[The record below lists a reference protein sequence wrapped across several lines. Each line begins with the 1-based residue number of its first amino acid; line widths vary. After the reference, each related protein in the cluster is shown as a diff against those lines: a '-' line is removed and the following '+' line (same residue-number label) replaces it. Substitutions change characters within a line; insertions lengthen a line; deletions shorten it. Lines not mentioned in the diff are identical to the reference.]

1 MLEDKIIAF
10 TKFISKLILLV
21 ITLIFIFGF
30 AFALSEKI
38 KRPNYK
44 NLSDDDFITL
54 GLIIIV
60 LVVLNLFVFGI
71 IFKKAENN

>member
-10 TKFISKLILLV
+10 TRFISKLILLV

-30 AFALSEKI
+30 AIALSEKI

-44 NLSDDDFITL
+44 NLSYDEFITL

-60 LVVLNLFVFGI
+60 MVILNLFVFGI
-71 IFKKAENN
+71 IFKKTKK